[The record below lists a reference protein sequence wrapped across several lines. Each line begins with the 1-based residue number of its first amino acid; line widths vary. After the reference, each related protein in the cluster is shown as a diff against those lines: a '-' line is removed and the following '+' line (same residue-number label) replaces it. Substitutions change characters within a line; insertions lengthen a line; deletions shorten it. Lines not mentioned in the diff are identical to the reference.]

1 MEPHDPDASPAE
13 AQEDEDSSDANERE
27 ALRRDARAAVAVTV
41 IAALLIGF
49 LWLISRDA
57 PSAGRDPNL
66 TPLVPVATRVP
77 TPAATPL
84 ASTVR

>member
-1 MEPHDPDASPAE
+1 MQGHEHDPVPPETQPDASLPDA
-13 AQEDEDSSDANERE
+13 DERN
-27 ALRRDARAAVAVTV
+27 ALRRDARAAIIVTV
-41 IAALLIGF
+41 VAALLVGF

-57 PSAGRDPNL
+57 PSAGRDPNF

-84 ASTVR
+84 LSPVL